1 MSGERIGGSQHE
13 RGGAILRL
21 ALVATIAVVAVVGC
35 GGADDVRTTVG
46 SVEGCADVINA
57 AVERT
62 GDRFVVTATVQSA
75 DTGWDRYADAWEVRT
90 PDGDVLGVR
99 ALAHP
104 HVDEQPF
111 TRSLTDVE
119 IPEAVTVVEIAARD
133 SVVGFCG
140 TTVLVAVPG
149 L

>member
-1 MSGERIGGSQHE
+1 MRRERISGPRHG
-13 RGGAILRL
+13 RRGAILRNSL
-21 ALVATIAVVAVVGC
+21 VAVVVVVFVAGC
-35 GGADDVRTTVG
+35 SEAGNVAETVAA
-46 SVEGCADVINA
+46 VEGCADVVDA
-57 AVERT
+57 AVERS
-62 GDRFVVTATVQSA
+62 GDRFVVTATIRSA

-90 PDGDVLGVR
+90 TDGDVLGTRV
-99 ALAHP
+99 LAHP

-119 IPEAVTVVEIAARD
+119 IPAAVKTVEIAARD

-140 TTVLVAVPG
+140 TTVTVAIPA

>member
-21 ALVATIAVVAVVGC
+21 ALVSTIAVVAVVGC

-90 PDGDVLGVR
+90 PDGGVLGVR

-111 TRSLTDVE
+111 TRALTDVE
-119 IPEAVTVVEIAARD
+119 IPEAVTIVEIAARD

-140 TTVLVAVPG
+140 ATVLVAVPG
-149 L
+149 R

>member
-1 MSGERIGGSQHE
+1 M
-13 RGGAILRL
+13 
-21 ALVATIAVVAVVGC
+21 AVVVFLAGC
-35 GGADDVRTTVG
+35 GDADDVAEMDDVAE
-46 SVEGCADVINA
+46 SVAAAEGCADVVDA
-57 AVERT
+57 GVTRS
-62 GDRFVVTATVQSA
+62 GDRFVVTATVESA

-90 PDGDVLGVR
+90 TDGDVLATR

-119 IPEAVTVVEIAARD
+119 IPAGVTIVEVAARD

-140 TTVLVAVPG
+140 ITATVAVPAP
-149 L
+149 

>member
-1 MSGERIGGSQHE
+1 MARERIYGPRHG
-13 RGGAILRL
+13 RGGAILRNS
-21 ALVATIAVVAVVGC
+21 LVALAVVVVVAGC
-35 GGADDVRTTVG
+35 SEADDVAETVAAA
-46 SVEGCADVINA
+46 EGCADVVDA
-57 AVERT
+57 AVERS

-90 PDGDVLGVR
+90 TNGDVLGTRV
-99 ALAHP
+99 LAHP

-119 IPEAVTVVEIAARD
+119 IPVAVTTVEIAARD

-140 TTVLVAVPG
+140 TTATVAVPAP
-149 L
+149 